1 MGEASMWSHESS
13 SECAAEERD
22 INYLF
27 RVALALLPTL
37 PYLLTVDVWRW
48 KVYEGLYRP
57 QDWNCEYWKLRQAYS
72 GVVPTTY
79 RSVNEL
85 DMLPTYQLAHTTT
98 ATRHYTALFM
108 QFMILESLCEAAGH
122 KGPLHACDLYG
133 SEAAGRKLAEAM
145 RLGASR
151 AWPEVLQ
158 GLTGADHITGEPL
171 KRYFRPLTDW
181 LTEDALTAG
190 LGGGLGWGASWRLP
204 DRM

>member
-1 MGEASMWSHESS
+1 MDPGT
-13 SECAAEERD
+13 D
-22 INYLF
+22 
-27 RVALALLPTL
+27 
-37 PYLLTVDVWRW
+37 
-48 KVYEGLYRP
+48 
-57 QDWNCEYWKLRQAYS
+57 RQ
-72 GVVPTTY
+72 
-79 RSVNEL
+79 
-85 DMLPTYQLAHTTT
+85 
-98 ATRHYTALFM
+98 
-108 QFMILESLCEAAGH
+108 ILESLCEAAGH

-204 DRM
+204 DERGGAVRERAWQGVRWAVLLQVTRTLTDRY